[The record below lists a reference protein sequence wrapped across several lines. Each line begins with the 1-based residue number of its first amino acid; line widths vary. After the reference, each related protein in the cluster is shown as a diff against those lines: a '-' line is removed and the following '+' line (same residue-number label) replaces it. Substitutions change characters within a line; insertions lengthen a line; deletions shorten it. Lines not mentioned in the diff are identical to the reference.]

1 MVAVEGR
8 TATNDGEDLMA
19 DSAKE
24 FPKDAASQLQDL
36 VPTATAVLSD
46 PNTFFAAMPK
56 QGGLEAPGAFAL
68 AMLVAE
74 GAILAVLSLLTFQ
87 VGGVFASLI
96 GVPILGAIGLLIGAA
111 IVLFVSGALGGEATF
126 ESSFRI
132 VAYSAVIA
140 PIQAVAHIVPYLSI
154 LVSAYGF
161 YLVIIAVIRV
171 HGVPEQKA
179 WRVLGAVAAVLL
191 LLSLL
196 TTMSARRMASKIET
210 MQPELEDFSRKMQH
224 QAEEMQKSAE
234 KMQREIE
241 RQKQRQE
248 KSDE

>member
-1 MVAVEGR
+1 
-8 TATNDGEDLMA
+8 MA

-96 GVPILGAIGLLIGAA
+96 GVPILGGKIVKRRPQPAPGTVRLQDDVKSEILERRFDRSGDAHRVSQLARPPVLRNTHDQGHANAPCGAGV
-111 IVLFVSGALGGEATF
+111 VLCAL
-126 ESSFRI
+126 S
-132 VAYSAVIA
+132 
-140 PIQAVAHIVPYLSI
+140 
-154 LVSAYGF
+154 
-161 YLVIIAVIRV
+161 
-171 HGVPEQKA
+171 
-179 WRVLGAVAAVLL
+179 
-191 LLSLL
+191 
-196 TTMSARRMASKIET
+196 
-210 MQPELEDFSRKMQH
+210 
-224 QAEEMQKSAE
+224 
-234 KMQREIE
+234 
-241 RQKQRQE
+241 
-248 KSDE
+248 

>member
-1 MVAVEGR
+1 
-8 TATNDGEDLMA
+8 MA

-46 PNTFFAAMPK
+46 PNSFFAAMPRE
-56 QGGLEAPGAFAL
+56 GGLEAPGAFAL

-96 GVPILGAIGLLIGAA
+96 GVPILGGIGLLIGAA

-132 VAYSAVIA
+132 VAYATVIA
-140 PIQAVAHIVPYLSI
+140 PIQAVAHLVPYLSI

-161 YLVIIAVIRV
+161 YLVIIGVIRV
-171 HGVPEQKA
+171 HRVPEQKA
-179 WRVLGAVAAVLL
+179 WQVLGGIAAVLL

-196 TTMSARRMASKIET
+196 ATMSARRMASKMEA
-210 MQPELEDFSRKMQH
+210 MQPELEDFSRKMKQ

-234 KMQREIE
+234 KMQHELD

-248 KSDE
+248 ERQETAEE

>member
-1 MVAVEGR
+1 
-8 TATNDGEDLMA
+8 MA
-19 DSAKE
+19 DGAKE

-46 PNTFFAAMPK
+46 PNSFFAAMPK
-56 QGGLEAPGAFAL
+56 QGGFEAPGAFAL

-87 VGGVFASLI
+87 VGGVFASLV
-96 GVPILGAIGLLIGAA
+96 GVPILGGIGLLIGAA

-132 VAYSAVIA
+132 VAYSSVIA
-140 PIQAVAHIVPYLSI
+140 PIQAVAHLVPYLHI

-161 YLVIIAVIRV
+161 YLVIVAVIRV

-179 WRVLGAVAAVLL
+179 WRVLGGIAAALL
-191 LLSLL
+191 VLSLL
-196 TTMSARRMASKIET
+196 ATMSSRRLASKMEAV
-210 MQPELEDFSRKMQH
+210 QPQLEDFSRKMQK

-234 KMQREIE
+234 KMQRELE
-241 RQKQRQE
+241 KQKQKQKQKQE
-248 KSDE
+248 QEQSEE